1 MPKKL
6 CFTGPFDRQHGKW
19 DETLLQS
26 EREHLYQ
33 IYWSLW
39 RKLRWKKSLLVI
51 YKILRRFVS
60 TLTADDKQYLLN
72 RDNLMNP
79 IQMQLSQKQK
89 TFFQFFFS
97 IFESYIKFSTFPEKR
112 SPSELIY
119 SRKYRLRKTWLDKF
133 LKSRVSE
140 NTSTDIKKNET
151 KHCCNLNDS
160 TFTMFINHCKGSCIG
175 KTLF

>member
-1 MPKKL
+1 MLHFTNFPIRKPIITDVFLELAAPNNEVRSMPKKL

-97 IFESYIKFSTFPEKR
+97 IFESYIKF
-112 SPSELIY
+112 
-119 SRKYRLRKTWLDKF
+119 
-133 LKSRVSE
+133 
-140 NTSTDIKKNET
+140 
-151 KHCCNLNDS
+151 
-160 TFTMFINHCKGSCIG
+160 
-175 KTLF
+175 